1 LNHLAP
7 AGDQTAGTFPLKAS
21 FNWNQEFAMQTF
33 AMQTFVD
40 KVIHAFSFKHSDD
53 DDEDQRAQ
61 REATELAAE
70 LLENYKSQLARQ
82 TLRAQRR

>member
-1 LNHLAP
+1 
-7 AGDQTAGTFPLKAS
+7 
-21 FNWNQEFAMQTF
+21 MQTF

-40 KVIHAFSFKHSDD
+40 KVIHAFSFKHSDA
-53 DDEDQRAQ
+53 DDEDQRTQ

-82 TLRAQRR
+82 TVRAQRR